1 MSSEAISRFARSHVR
16 RATSGW
22 QPSTNLRGD
31 VDQAR
36 ELISGAA
43 GVVVLT
49 GAGTVSYTHL
59 PWRGLPTPV
68 PSRP

>member
-49 GAGTVSYTHL
+49 LSLIHI
-59 PWRGLPTPV
+59 
-68 PSRP
+68 